1 MWGDKGGS
9 APTGRTPLPTPN
21 GQKIME
27 KYLVDFRKIER
38 FADGRVRMSPIH
50 TSKSYNDEMM
60 DRFKSDLKSFG
71 YKCVG
76 RSKDEHGNSYT
87 TYELKALWVSSKDCE
102 VISRITITTL
112 K

>member
-1 MWGDKGGS
+1 MAD
-9 APTGRTPLPTPN
+9 N
-21 GQKIME
+21 I
-27 KYLVDFRKIER
+27 VDFRRIER
-38 FADGRVRMSPIH
+38 FSDGRVRMSPIH

-60 DRFKSDLKSFG
+60 GRLKSDLKSFG

-76 RSKDEHGNSYT
+76 RSKDEHGKCYT

>member
-1 MWGDKGGS
+1 M
-9 APTGRTPLPTPN
+9 AEYIVN
-21 GQKIME
+21 
-27 KYLVDFRKIER
+27 FRQIVR
-38 FADGRVRMSPIH
+38 FSDGRVRMSSLNP
-50 TSKSYNDEMM
+50 SKSDNDEMM
-60 DRFKSDLKSFG
+60 EKFKSNLKWFG

-76 RSKDEHGNSYT
+76 RSKDEHGNFYA

>member
-1 MWGDKGGS
+1 MWGDKGA
-9 APTGRTPLPTPN
+9 APPRGVRPSPRQTI
-21 GQKIME
+21 KIME

-38 FADGRVRMSPIH
+38 FADNRVRINPTH
-50 TSKSYNDEMM
+50 TSQRYNDKMI
-60 DRFKSDLKSFG
+60 DRLKSDLKMFG

-87 TYELKALWVSSKDCE
+87 TYELYVPHVSAESCK
-102 VISRITITTL
+102 VFSRVTIITL

>member
-1 MWGDKGGS
+1 
-9 APTGRTPLPTPN
+9 
-21 GQKIME
+21 ME

-38 FADGRVRMSPIH
+38 FADGRVSITPIH
-50 TSKSYNDEMM
+50 TSQRHNDKMI
-60 DRFKSDLKSFG
+60 DRLKSDLKSFG

-76 RSKDEHGNSYT
+76 RSKDEHGNCYT
-87 TYELKALWVSSKDCE
+87 TYELKALWLSSKDCE

>member
-1 MWGDKGGS
+1 
-9 APTGRTPLPTPN
+9 
-21 GQKIME
+21 ME

-38 FADGRVRMSPIH
+38 FADGRVSITPIH
-50 TSKSYNDEMM
+50 TSQRHNDKMI
-60 DRFKSDLKSFG
+60 DRLKSDLKSFG

-76 RSKDEHGNSYT
+76 RSKDEHGYCYT
-87 TYELKALWVSSKDCE
+87 TYELKALWLSSKDCE